1 MLRFLLL
8 YSFSLTI
15 PAEARGKTAEK
26 LVILSSHRKSIQ
38 REFITAFRDHYKKNF
53 QNDILVEWLD
63 QGGASSNLRYLMKRI
78 ETNPKGVDIDL
89 FWEAVKYHTTS

>member
-38 REFITAFRDHYKKNF
+38 REFITAFRDHYKKTF
-53 QNDILVEWLD
+53 KMIFW
-63 QGGASSNLRYLMKRI
+63 SNGLTRVVQVVI
-78 ETNPKGVDIDL
+78 
-89 FWEAVKYHTTS
+89 